1 MTQHEFDQR
10 AIDNRWAA

>member
-10 AIDNRWAA
+10 VSDNRWAA

>member
-10 AIDNRWAA
+10 VIDNRWAA

>member
-10 AIDNRWAA
+10 VIDNRWAT